1 MDKKQDLLES
11 KMTNRVG
18 YKKGTVMTDPKE
30 LVSILGKE
38 GTVVEVKAQ
47 EIRYLD
53 NERVEVLECRIFFQ
67 NEGND
72 RSTG

>member
-1 MDKKQDLLES
+1 MSTDILKS

-30 LVSILGKE
+30 LVSILGKD

-53 NERVEVLECRIFFQ
+53 KERVEVLECRIFFK
-67 NEGND
+67 GNND
-72 RSTG
+72 DGSPR

>member
-1 MDKKQDLLES
+1 MGKKQDLLKS

-30 LVSILGKE
+30 LVSILGKD

-53 NERVEVLECRIFFQ
+53 KERVEVLECRIFFK
-67 NEGND
+67 GNND
-72 RSTG
+72 DGSPS